1 MGERWYETLGVC
13 PVMQH
18 FTVTME
24 IRLCYSKYIRY
35 PKHDLAHFSS
45 PLGSTYITRSHWDFN
60 LMD

>member
-24 IRLCYSKYIRY
+24 IRLCYSKYIAGT
-35 PKHDLAHFSS
+35 LNM
-45 PLGSTYITRSHWDFN
+45 I
-60 LMD
+60 